1 VVAGCGVLA
10 LVLSTIGV
18 YGMIADT
25 RQIRMR
31 SIWSSAMVSVVRSC
45 GTRPCRQSWQRWRGS
60 LDLEGRRWYPQAVL
74 VATSQI
80 VIPRVERMRPW

>member
-1 VVAGCGVLA
+1 MRTVGPRLAAGLIAAGLVVAGCGVLA

-18 YGMIADT
+18 YCMIADT

-31 SIWSSAMVSVVRSC
+31 SIWSSALVSVVRSG

-60 LDLEGRRWYPQAVL
+60 LDLEGRR
-74 VATSQI
+74 
-80 VIPRVERMRPW
+80 